1 MNDSSLASTSPR
13 RPLRVWPAAALIAIM
28 ILVPMVARSIEDGP
42 AWIWMVSAFGPA
54 LCSIV
59 LLIWWLAASRAT
71 VREKLIGFGCLLLGL
86 VLAILAMHPS
96 MHGPAIIVIVFP
108 GATSLFVVGVC
119 LADRFLSARRTA
131 VGLGAA
137 LVVLLLALM
146 ARTEGLWGNFKQEL
160 TWRWSQSVEEKLL
173 TSAAAPAKA
182 SAQATADESPSEWP
196 GFRGAARDSRQTGL
210 KFSSDW
216 AATPPQLLWK
226 IPVGPGWSSF
236 AHQGGLLFT
245 QEQRGPQEMIV
256 CYSAETGAQ
265 VWTSAWEARLDD
277 PLGGPGPRA
286 TPTLAG
292 GRLYAQGATGI
303 LRCLNPKDGAML
315 WERNIGEIAGRQP
328 PMWGFSSSP
337 LVTGDVVIV
346 HAGGAGDK
354 ATLAFDVATGEP
366 RWSAPGGDDSYSS
379 PQLAKYGEEEFVLM
393 LSNLG
398 LEFLSPATG
407 AVRFSYAWKHT
418 DHRALQPQFASADTV
433 LLPTGMGAGTRL
445 IRLARNGD
453 ALTAEE
459 VWTSRYLKPDFNDF
473 VLYEGHAY
481 GFDSSIFT
489 CINLATGERAWK
501 GGRYGK
507 GQVLL
512 LADSGLLF
520 VMGERGEGVLLRA
533 TSEAHEELANV
544 PLLEGKTWNHPAIVG
559 DRLFVRNA
567 EEAACYR
574 LPVVKE

>member
-1 MNDSSLASTSPR
+1 M
-13 RPLRVWPAAALIAIM
+13 VF
-28 ILVPMVARSIEDGP
+28 VPMGAKAIEDGP
-42 AWIWMVSAFGPA
+42 PWIWMVSAFGPA
-54 LCSIV
+54 LCSIL
-59 LLIWWLAASRAT
+59 LLIWGLAASRAT
-71 VREKLIGFGCLLLGL
+71 VRERLAGFGLLILGL

-108 GATSLFVVGVC
+108 AATTLFAIGVC
-119 LADRFLSARRTA
+119 LADRFLTARRTA

-137 LVVLLLALM
+137 FLVLGLSLM

-173 TSAAAPAKA
+173 RTARADAAPSA
-182 SAQATADESPSEWP
+182 SASAVADSPSEWP
-196 GFRGAARDSRQTGL
+196 GFRGPQRDSRQTGL
-210 KFSSDW
+210 RFSPDW
-216 AATPPQLLWK
+216 ATNPPQLLWK

-236 AHQGGLLFT
+236 AHQGGFLFT
-245 QEQRGPQEMIV
+245 QEQRGPQEMVV
-256 CYSAETGAQ
+256 CYAADTGAQ
-265 VWTSAWEARLDD
+265 VWTSSFEARFDD

-286 TPTLAG
+286 TPTLAAG
-292 GRLYAQGATGI
+292 KLFAQGATGI
-303 LRCLNPKDGAML
+303 LRCLNPKDGKVI
-315 WERNIGEIAGRQP
+315 WERNIGEIAQRQP
-328 PMWGFSSSP
+328 PMWGFSGSP
-337 LVTGDVVIV
+337 LVAGELVIV
-346 HAGGAGDK
+346 HAGGAGGK

-398 LEFLSPATG
+398 LDFVSPATG
-407 AVRFSYAWKHT
+407 SVRFSYAWKHT

-445 IRLARNGD
+445 IRLARNGE
-453 ALTAEE
+453 AITAEE

-473 VLYEGHAY
+473 VVYEGHAY

-533 TSEAHEELANV
+533 TPNAHEELANV
-544 PLLEGKTWNHPAIVG
+544 PLLNGKTWNHPAIVG

-574 LPVVKE
+574 LPVVKGD